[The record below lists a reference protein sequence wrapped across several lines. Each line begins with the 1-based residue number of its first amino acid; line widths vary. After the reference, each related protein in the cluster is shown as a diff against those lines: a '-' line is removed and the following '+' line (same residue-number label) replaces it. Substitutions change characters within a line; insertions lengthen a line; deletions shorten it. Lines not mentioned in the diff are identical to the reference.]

1 MRSVCK
7 IYKLRK
13 RFKRYTL
20 SSETEL
26 GCLTNKIICLKNCN
40 FFLISAC
47 IFIGNRNDQEFG
59 TAIDIIKHGGI
70 RKMTNTE
77 TLSYPVVQS
86 REEKIENAATGVSFI
101 KDVKN
106 ASDYELTQASAN
118 GDMGA
123 FEEVYNRHHR
133 RVYAICLRMLKNVTE
148 AEDLTQD
155 VFIQLYRKIGSF
167 RGDSA
172 FTTWLHRL
180 TVNQVL
186 MHFRKRNVKYEKTTE
201 EGEAPIQI
209 VGGTENP
216 RKMPV
221 VDKIAL
227 ENAIEQLPPGYKNV
241 FILHDIEGY
250 EHEEVARI
258 LGCSVGTS
266 KSQLHKA
273 RLKLRK
279 LLQKKANPRLVGV
292 W

>member
-1 MRSVCK
+1 
-7 IYKLRK
+7 
-13 RFKRYTL
+13 
-20 SSETEL
+20 
-26 GCLTNKIICLKNCN
+26 
-40 FFLISAC
+40 
-47 IFIGNRNDQEFG
+47 
-59 TAIDIIKHGGI
+59 
-70 RKMTNTE
+70 MTNTE
-77 TLSYPVVQS
+77 TLDYPVWQKKA
-86 REEKIENAATGVSFI
+86 EEELEKIADTKQIEDVNAASDFELAQA
-101 KDVKN
+101 
-106 ASDYELTQASAN
+106 ASK
-118 GDMGA
+118 GDMFS
-123 FEEVYNRHHR
+123 FEEIYQRHHR
-133 RVYAICLRMLKNVTE
+133 RVYAICLRMLQNAAE

-186 MHFRKRNVKYEKTTE
+186 MHFRKRTVKFEKTTE
-201 EGEAPIQI
+201 EGETPVQI

-216 RKMPV
+216 RKMPI

-227 ENAIEQLPPGYKNV
+227 ENAIEQLPEGYKNV
-241 FILHDIEGY
+241 FVLHDIEGY

-279 LLQKKANPRLVGV
+279 LLQKKANPRLVGA